1 MSKPANQSVE
11 LRGCYDHDLVA
22 ALDMIAM
29 AKRMTRSDLVGRVLR
44 MYVAQ
49 KQHEASMVAKTAR
62 INPAAVDSQW
72 NTPE

>member
-1 MSKPANQSVE
+1 MSKHANQSVE
-11 LRGCYDHDLVA
+11 LRGCYDHDLMA

-49 KQHEASMVAKTAR
+49 KQHEASMVVKSPR
-62 INPAAVDSQW
+62 INPAAPDSQW
-72 NTPE
+72 NPPE